1 MAAPNLPRGAAPETR
16 CPACGATIGTASI
29 TRRKRVQ
36 CPKCREIIELEPPKK
51 PATETPPA
59 ADLLNAELRVR
70 LARLDD
76 LEARVAAL
84 EKTLGPMASLRFLAS
99 DEPRPTRH
107 WKWLA
112 PSDSHRNTP
121 GVPEEIADALLHNL
135 GNFEPQALT
144 IQATADN
151 DRARQQAAQL
161 KAVFER
167 AHWTVRGP
175 RERRAQGSETGLFLA
190 VRSMPLPSEAAAT
203 YFALTASG
211 FHLNSLFDPNLERD
225 ETVLIVA

>member
-1 MAAPNLPRGAAPETR
+1 MDPETR

-36 CPKCREIIELEPPKK
+36 CPKCREVIELEPPRK
-51 PATETPPA
+51 AAETSPA
-59 ADLLNAELRVR
+59 ADPLSAELRDR
-70 LARLDD
+70 LARLDE
-76 LEARVAAL
+76 LESRVAAL
-84 EKTLGPMASLRFLAS
+84 EKTLGPMASLRFVTP
-99 DEPRPTRH
+99 DECRPARH

-112 PSDSHRNTP
+112 PSELHRSAP
-121 GVPEEIADALLHNL
+121 DVSEEIADALLHNL

-144 IQATADN
+144 IQATTGN
-151 DRARQQAAQL
+151 ERAHQQAAYL

-175 RERRAQGSETGLFLA
+175 SERRPNGGETGLFLA
-190 VRSMPLPSEAAAT
+190 VRGMPLPSEAAAT

-211 FHLNSLFDPNLERD
+211 FQLNSLFDPNLERD

>member
-1 MAAPNLPRGAAPETR
+1 MATPNLPRGAASECR

-36 CPKCREIIELEPPKK
+36 CPKCREIIELEPPRK
-51 PATETPPA
+51 PGETPPA
-59 ADLLNAELRVR
+59 ADPLNVELKAR

-84 EKTLGPMASLRFLAS
+84 EKALEPMASLRFLAS
-99 DEPRPTRH
+99 DESRPARH

-112 PSDSHRNTP
+112 PSDSHRNAP

-144 IQATADN
+144 IQATTGN
-151 DRARQQAAQL
+151 ERAHQQAAHL
-161 KAVFER
+161 KALFER
-167 AHWTVRGP
+167 AHWTVHGP
-175 RERRAQGSETGLFLA
+175 EERRAHGGETGLFLA
-190 VRSMPLPSEAAAT
+190 VRGMPLPSEAAAT

-211 FHLNSLFDPNLERD
+211 FQLNSLFDPNLERD